1 MSMCFHRV
9 LKININIDED
19 VDGPVYVYYQLENF
33 YQNHRRYVKSRSSD
47 QLQGT
52 AGISTNELKSDC
64 DPLYQNGS
72 LTLNPCGLIANS
84 LFNGKYA
91 TVILLPSLCYFNN
104 SFHYLDII
112 MLTTTNLNSGGNVS
126 LDESGISWQSD
137 RDVKFKNVEGFVV
150 HQVDQTTYN
159 NWASNQEGT
168 CTDNNLES
176 GKSLYRY
183 Q

>member
-1 MSMCFHRV
+1 
-9 LKININIDED
+9 
-19 VDGPVYVYYQLENF
+19 
-33 YQNHRRYVKSRSSD
+33 
-47 QLQGT
+47 
-52 AGISTNELKSDC
+52 
-64 DPLYQNGS
+64 
-72 LTLNPCGLIANS
+72 
-84 LFNGKYA
+84 
-91 TVILLPSLCYFNN
+91 
-104 SFHYLDII
+104 